1 MNLKYL
7 SLCWSFL
14 KVIPG
19 NKDSSTLVEYKFKEP
34 FIAKTIRIHP
44 LSAHDNLICLRVEL
58 YGCDPNPGNFLVT
71 WIKR

>member
-7 SLCWSFL
+7 SLCSSFV

-34 FIAKTIRIHP
+34 FIARTIQIHP
-44 LSAHDNLICLRVEL
+44 LPAHDDPICLRVEL
-58 YGCDPNPGNFLVT
+58 YGCDPNPGNFLEA
-71 WIKR
+71 